1 MEISR
6 RLFTVKEDNRRR
18 AKVDRLRGWR
28 VVYSIGRSM
37 PSEGRAQLCERIF
50 CQRVKFSRGCN
61 STRRSTW
68 AGIRWTRFRLA
79 LLANCSPRTGVGR
92 KLFGADGVLLDIPL
106 FSRSSRFLR
115 LLDAFL
121 RLIALF

>member
-61 STRRSTW
+61 STINMGRNPVDEIPSRI
-68 AGIRWTRFRLA
+68 AGQ
-79 LLANCSPRTGVGR
+79 
-92 KLFGADGVLLDIPL
+92 LFTPNRGGAEAVLLDIPL

-115 LLDAFL
+115 LLMFS
-121 RLIALF
+121 